1 MLSSS
6 DQQSSTETMARLRIK
21 NWKTFQHYDH
31 RCPPWIKLHFKIL
44 SSRDWV
50 KASDSERVLAIAC
63 MLIASQDEAKDG
75 SFDADPDYIQR
86 VAYLNTPPDFK
97 PLIDKGFLEV
107 LADASACKQESTNGV
122 TEKRQSREETETEQ
136 KPILIRNRPDTASD
150 VASFVMQ
157 GMGLSGT
164 KVRWTIEDAVK
175 RSMESFDLPAMGAAA
190 QIVTSWQEYEAADI
204 EFRAG
209 PKTFLE
215 DGLFLTKSRWRL
227 KSGDTKTGRFT
238 ELLNSMETNDGEP
251 GEFSGST
258 GSSPS
263 TPIRV

>member
-1 MLSSS
+1 M
-6 DQQSSTETMARLRIK
+6 RLRIK

-50 KASDSERVLAIAC
+50 KASDAERVLAIAC

-97 PLIDKGFLEV
+97 PLIDREFLEV
-107 LADASACKQESTNGV
+107 LADASACKQMSTNGV
-122 TEKRQSREETETEQ
+122 TEKRQSREETEAEK
-136 KPILIRNRPDTASD
+136 KPVLIRERTDSASD
-150 VASFVMQ
+150 VAAFVME

-175 RSMESFDLPAMGAAA
+175 NSMKAFDLPAMGAAA
-190 QIVTSWQEYEAADI
+190 QIVTWWKEYEEATVGM

-209 PKTFLE
+209 PRTFLE
-215 DGLFLTKSRWRL
+215 DGLFLSKTRWRL
-227 KSGDTKTGRFT
+227 KSGDNGKTSKFEQYRTLLETDAEVGG
-238 ELLNSMETNDGEP
+238 ELAELDGGP
-251 GEFSGST
+251 GVSQGTST
-258 GSSPS
+258 GVPK
-263 TPIRV
+263 II